1 MLPSSTMDHETTYR
15 RCKRCRNV
23 YAFAK
28 LDDRLE
34 CRTCRSLKSPTEYAK
49 SSLPPNSSGA

>member
-1 MLPSSTMDHETTYR
+1 MLPSSTMDNETTYR

-49 SSLPPNSSGA
+49 SLPPSEL